1 MFCLY
6 GAVSVVADHWK
17 HETFISMKISY
28 SVCRNALGRLT
39 IPLAVRVSAGDMYEL
54 GSEAGKYY
62 SVNVPLKGGI
72 DDPSYMQIFKPVI
85 TVRQR
90 PLIARC

>member
-1 MFCLY
+1 
-6 GAVSVVADHWK
+6 
-17 HETFISMKISY
+17 
-28 SVCRNALGRLT
+28 
-39 IPLAVRVSAGDMYEL
+39 MYEL

-85 TVRQR
+85 TVSLR
-90 PLIARC
+90 PDATASALFIHHVKTQTRHHVL